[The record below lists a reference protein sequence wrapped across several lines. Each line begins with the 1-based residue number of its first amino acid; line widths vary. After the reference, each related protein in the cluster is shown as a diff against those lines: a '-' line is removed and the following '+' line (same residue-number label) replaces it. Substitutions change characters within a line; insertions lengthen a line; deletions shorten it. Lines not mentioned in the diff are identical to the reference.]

1 MLDRGEKATESKPEK
16 PRRLPTIRQCYEE
29 QGQLAEKNSSTYEH
43 YLDELVELEVEA
55 RRQNRVD
62 RYLRESKLPLEKS
75 WEAFDR
81 KRLPRTGRRTARA
94 HCSRA
99 RSSTGTRTSSRS
111 SNPGQREDSPAVCYR
126 TRAHPSRP
134 SGSVHDVHL
143 FWCRNC

>member
-1 MLDRGEKATESKPEK
+1 MLEEVKKRLNQNL
-16 PRRLPTIRQCYEE
+16 RNLHLPTIRQCYEE

-81 KRLPRTGRRTARA
+81 KRLPRKVDVQLDTLLERTFGELKRRTPLCQPR
-94 HCSRA
+94 
-99 RSSTGTRTSSRS
+99 
-111 SNPGQREDSPAVCYR
+111 
-126 TRAHPSRP
+126 
-134 SGSVHDVHL
+134 
-143 FWCRNC
+143 

>member
-1 MLDRGEKATESKPEK
+1 MLEEVKKRLNQNL
-16 PRRLPTIRQCYEE
+16 RNLHLPTIRQCYEE

-62 RYLRESKLPLEKS
+62 RYLRESKLRWRRAGKPLI
-75 WEAFDR
+75 ARDCR
-81 KRLPRTGRRTARA
+81 GRSTYSST

-111 SNPGQREDSPAVCYR
+111 AI
-126 TRAHPSRP
+126 RAAGRLTCCVLSDKSSSIAAIGFCSRRA
-134 SGSVHDVHL
+134 L

>member
-1 MLDRGEKATESKPEK
+1 MLEEVKKRLNQNL
-16 PRRLPTIRQCYEE
+16 RNLHLPTIRQCYEE

-81 KRLPRTGRRTARA
+81 KRLPRKVDVQLDTLLEGSFVDRHEKRRVQHPRA
-94 HCSRA
+94 SRL
-99 RSSTGTRTSSRS
+99 RSLVMAKERVGYPTQKPIALYERIIKASSLRS
-111 SNPGQREDSPAVCYR
+111 R
-126 TRAHPSRP
+126 
-134 SGSVHDVHL
+134 
-143 FWCRNC
+143 

>member
-1 MLDRGEKATESKPEK
+1 MLEEVKKRLNQNL
-16 PRRLPTIRQCYEE
+16 RNLHLPTIRQCYEE

-81 KRLPRTGRRTARA
+81 KRLPRKVDVQLDTLLEGSFVDRHENLLAFGIRQ
-94 HCSRA
+94 S
-99 RSSTGTRTSSRS
+99 
-111 SNPGQREDSPAVCYR
+111 GQREDSPAVCYR

-134 SGSVHDVHL
+134 SGFCSRRAL